1 MKNSFLWFDD
11 NYQQENLSYHYRYHS
26 NNVINRTIF
35 SDINSREKFFLLCW
49 LDRIRFADSDVEGF
63 FYESICLMERFL
75 FLFFS
80 VLSDILEHS
89 CTFHSVKIFQSVLC
103 LCKEERITC
112 INLFL
117 LFNLRFPFP
126 GERNLS
132 LSLRSFRTFVDS
144 FTWLRYKET

>member
-1 MKNSFLWFDD
+1 MITTNKKILVTIIDIILID
-11 NYQQENLSYHYRYHS
+11 
-26 NNVINRTIF
+26 VINRTIF

-49 LDRIRFADSDVEGF
+49 LDRIRFVDSDVEVF

-132 LSLRSFRTFVDS
+132 LSQILPYVRRFFYLTA
-144 FTWLRYKET
+144 L